1 MSYGYGAAV
10 PDTLV
15 ARRGAPASVRVL
27 AITQYLAG
35 LALLGAAALITA
47 AAFGPDRYVPAHLPV
62 SPDLP
67 AAGLYGFIGLVV
79 LVVGRKLHRGRQWAR
94 VFVLAL
100 SAVAASATLYD
111 GLAGTGARTNVL
123 LGFVCPVLY
132 LVLLNT
138 PAARAWFARRY

>member
-1 MSYGYGAAV
+1 M
-10 PDTLV
+10 
-15 ARRGAPASVRVL
+15 
-27 AITQYLAG
+27 
-35 LALLGAAALITA
+35 
-47 AAFGPDRYVPAHLPV
+47 

-79 LVVGRKLHRGRQWAR
+79 LVIGRKLHRGRQWAR